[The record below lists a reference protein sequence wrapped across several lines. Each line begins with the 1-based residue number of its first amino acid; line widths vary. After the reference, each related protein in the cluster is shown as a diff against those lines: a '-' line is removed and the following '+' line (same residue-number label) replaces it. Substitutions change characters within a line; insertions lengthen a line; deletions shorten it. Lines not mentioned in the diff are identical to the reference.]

1 MRPGTK
7 SVACL
12 QFVDNSLTSMRY
24 FPSRMLVSSFILEG
38 IHMARSVS
46 RHPRIL
52 LITALL
58 LIAVTLFA
66 LLHGLSLLVPDRC
79 QKAAEETPVF
89 HGSNRE
95 PEPDASRISVPYIS
109 QENLLPT

>member
-1 MRPGTK
+1 
-7 SVACL
+7 
-12 QFVDNSLTSMRY
+12 
-24 FPSRMLVSSFILEG
+24 
-38 IHMARSVS
+38 MARSVS

-66 LLHGLSLLVPDRC
+66 LLHGLSLLVPDRS

-109 QENLLPT
+109 QENLLPTGCELVSAVMLLRFEGC